1 MKARNTS
8 RLPAKA
14 RNEGVAAVYPLR
26 PDFDIPIGSRPF
38 LPFFWP
44 FDSPARRRVRIIGLA
59 FVLGICLF
67 LAAFW
72 WVGSWGEKTPM
83 PDEGIGPNQNQ
94 GNIPPIDPP
103 SLGDSTED
111 EETVE
116 GSTETLT
123 SAETVEMTDP
133 ETETAET
140 DTAETG
146 AGEETTSEEP
156 ETDWETNPEIP
167 EGCYPFVKADVSQ
180 SERGVDFVT
189 GYTAQLPVVLPTGK
203 DLWRTDGAPAVL
215 VVHTHP
221 YEGYSK
227 GDPWYDPMEG
237 GLAVTNTPNA
247 VDGTVALG
255 ATLTRVLRNYGWTVI
270 HLRIAVSAED
280 TATDIY
286 TRTETVLRY
295 YCKLY
300 PDIGLVL
307 NLRRSA
313 ELTPEGGVLRTEGC
327 LGGES
332 CAQVRI
338 AVNGGRSRAAV
349 GRDLAVALA
358 WRGGLWDLEPSLS
371 RPVWVK
377 NQGGLISDLSDVCV
391 LTLEMG
397 AAGNT
402 YAESKRLVEPLAEVL
417 DDLLR
422 RNT

>member
-26 PDFDIPIGSRPF
+26 SDFDIPIGSRPF

-103 SLGDSTED
+103 SLGGSTED

-140 DTAETG
+140 DTADTG

-180 SERGVDFVT
+180 SERGVDFVA
-189 GYTAQLPVVLPTGK
+189 GYTAQLPAVLPTGK

-221 YEGYSK
+221 YEGY
-227 GDPWYDPMEG
+227 GDGGLWYDPGQG
-237 GLAVTNTPNA
+237 GFAVTQTPNSPDGIVA
-247 VDGTVALG
+247 VGTELTGALRKRG
-255 ATLTRVLRNYGWTVI
+255 VTVMQV
-270 HLRIAVSAED
+270 RIAVSEED
-280 TATDIY
+280 TAEDIY
-286 TRTETVLRY
+286 LRTQEVVRS
-295 YCKLY
+295 YCRLY

-307 NLRRSA
+307 DMRRSA
-313 ELTPEGGVLRTEGC
+313 ELTETGGILRTQGI
-327 LGGES
+327 LDGEA
-332 CAQVRI
+332 CAQLRI
-338 AVNGGRSRAAV
+338 SVSGDRTEWEK
-349 GRDLAVALA
+349 DLAAALA
-358 WRGGLWDLEPSLS
+358 LRRGMWDVEPTLS
-371 RPVWVK
+371 RPVRVK
-377 NQGGLISDLSDVCV
+377 TGMGLGADLDGVRL

-397 AAGNT
+397 SAGNT
-402 YAESKRLVEPLAEVL
+402 CDEVRSLVPALADAVYGMLSAAE
-417 DDLLR
+417 
-422 RNT
+422 

>member
-1 MKARNTS
+1 MQQKSSSSPSVRVHTDPVPSRRSGHRFHRASPDADRPPVALVFPWERHARARVGLICLVVTVAVGMVLIPAVKNAGSGFLSGKAPVSGSPDGEGGSTGYEES
-8 RLPAKA
+8 DLTEAPVTATESGSVETAYEPPVSETLPAVSPYP
-14 RNEGVAAVYPLR
+14 NETE
-26 PDFDIPIGSRPF
+26 
-38 LPFFWP
+38 
-44 FDSPARRRVRIIGLA
+44 PA
-59 FVLGICLF
+59 
-67 LAAFW
+67 
-72 WVGSWGEKTPM
+72 S
-83 PDEGIGPNQNQ
+83 
-94 GNIPPIDPP
+94 
-103 SLGDSTED
+103 S
-111 EETVE
+111 EETKAV
-116 GSTETLT
+116 
-123 SAETVEMTDP
+123 P
-133 ETETAET
+133 EDTAMESETA
-140 DTAETG
+140 A
-146 AGEETTSEEP
+146 P
-156 ETDWETNPEIP
+156 IP
-167 EGCYPFVKADVSQ
+167 DGCYPIITLEG
-180 SERGVDFVT
+180 SEQDRGVGYIT
-189 GYTAQLPVVLPTGK
+189 GNMAAVPERLPLG
-203 DLWRTDGAPAVL
+203 DLWDAPPTVL
-215 VVHTHP
+215 IVHTHP

-227 GDPWYDPMEG
+227 GDPWYDPAEG

-402 YAESKRLVEPLAEVL
+402 YAESKRLVEPLAAVL